1 MELPVL
7 FTDYTRNLLG
17 DEDYMRLT
25 AALEAEQPVS
35 IRLNPLKPFVFS
47 LGRMKFPG
55 VLPVFILKNA

>member
-25 AALEAEQPVS
+25 AALESEQPVS
-35 IRLNPLKPFVFS
+35 IRLIFS

>member
-35 IRLNPLKPFVFS
+35 IRLNPLKPFVFQ
-47 LGRMKFPG
+47 LGEDEVP
-55 VLPVFILKNA
+55 

>member
-35 IRLNPLKPFVFS
+35 IRLNPLKPFVFQ
-47 LGRMKFPG
+47 LGEDEVPWCVSGFY
-55 VLPVFILKNA
+55 LK

>member
-35 IRLNPLKPFVFS
+35 IRLNPLKPFAFQ
-47 LGRMKFPG
+47 LGEDEASK
-55 VLPVFILKNA
+55 K

>member
-25 AALEAEQPVS
+25 AALEAEQYLAALEDNCS
-35 IRLNPLKPFVFS
+35 IEK
-47 LGRMKFPG
+47 K
-55 VLPVFILKNA
+55 